1 MLAQEKGQEKI
12 PSLTREQLAE
22 LMPSAQGLLS
32 DEPEM
37 EHSLHALQLLIL
49 VSCLNRLWQDRNDYF
64 LAWNLTV
71 YYSRDQLKTKDFRGP
86 DLFLVKGVENR
97 PRGSWVVWE
106 EGGKYPD
113 LIIEL
118 LSDSTAK
125 VDRSEKREL
134 YQTIFRTP
142 EYFYFSPETL
152 EFMGL
157 RLKGWQY
164 EGIPPTEQGW
174 RWSEVL
180 GLYLGIHNGQ
190 LRYFFPDGELVPT
203 PEEAEK
209 VERQRAEQERQRA
222 EQERQRAERLAQKL
236 RELGVDPGTLS

>member
-1 MLAQEKGQEKI
+1 MLAQEKLQEI
-12 PSLTREQLAE
+12 TPLTREQLAE

-49 VSCLNRLWQDRNDYF
+49 VSCLTRIWQDRNDYF
-64 LAWNLTV
+64 LSWNLTV
-71 YYSRDQLKTKDFRGP
+71 YYSRDQLKTKDFHGP

-97 PRGSWVVWE
+97 PRPSWVVWE

-113 LIIEL
+113 LIVEL
-118 LSDSTAK
+118 LSESTAK
-125 VDRSEKREL
+125 VDREEKREL
-134 YQTIFRTP
+134 YQRIFRTP

-157 RLKGWQY
+157 RLRGEKY
-164 EGIPPTEQGW
+164 EEIPLTKEGW
-174 RWSEVL
+174 RWSGVL
-180 GLYLGIHNGQ
+180 GLYLGIHNQQ
-190 LRYFFPDGELVPT
+190 LRYFFPNGELVPT

-209 VERQRAEQERQRA
+209 IERQRAEQERQRA
-222 EQERQRAERLAQKL
+222 KQEQQRSEHLAQKL
-236 RELGVDPGTLS
+236 RELGVDPDVL

>member
-1 MLAQEKGQEKI
+1 MLIQEAVQGKI
-12 PSLTREQLAE
+12 SSITRQQLAE
-22 LMPSAQGLLS
+22 IMPSAQGLLS

-37 EHSLHALQLLIL
+37 EHSLHALQLLLL
-49 VSCLNRLWQDRNDYF
+49 VTCLNRLWQDRNDYF

-71 YYSRDQLKTKDFRGP
+71 YYNREQLKTKDFRGP
-86 DLFLVKGVENR
+86 DLFLVKGVANH

-134 YQTIFRTP
+134 HQTIFRTP

-152 EFMGL
+152 EFMGWRL
-157 RLKGWQY
+157 RGEQY
-164 EGIPPTEQGW
+164 EEIEPTEQGW

-180 GLYLGIHNGQ
+180 GLYLGVHNRQ
-190 LRYFFPDGELVPT
+190 LRYFFPNGELVPT

-209 VERQRAEQERQRA
+209 IERQRAEQERQRA
-222 EQERQRAERLAQKL
+222 DRLAQKL
-236 RELGVDPGTLS
+236 RELGVDPDTL